1 MNAPAAIM
9 PIMTTGPSARPH
21 HQPDELLERDRELA
35 LFGRAF
41 ESAATGTGTGIALS
55 GESGAGKSA
64 LVASALRATHGLRV
78 LRGQC
83 EPLRTPRPLG
93 PVRDLGLAGLEELV
107 RSDARLSDIGEHV
120 YATLGAEPTVVV
132 VEDLHW
138 IDEASAEVLR
148 FLARRVESA
157 PLVMVL
163 TYRDDEIGLR
173 HPGRGLLGDVA
184 ALDGLTTVQLAPLSV
199 GAVATAVAGT
209 GLDPS
214 RVHALTG
221 GNAFFVSQVA
231 KDPDRPLPPSV
242 RDAVLARVADV
253 DLGDLEVLQLIAC
266 APDRLD
272 DRVLPLVDVDLPTLR
287 RLNETT
293 LLGRDDHGLVFRHE
307 LARLAV
313 ESTIPPGGASV
324 LHLRLLDAL
333 ERLELNDPAVLTHH
347 AVAAR
352 DSLRATAYAQAA
364 AAEATAAASNAEAAA
379 FLEIALEYLPSTTP
393 PIERARLLLQLSLQ
407 QYLTSRISEAIG
419 SARASIPLAE
429 GAGAPALVAEAYSV
443 MAVLEYHSARRRYV
457 DQYAAR
463 ALEIAE
469 VAGDPATSVRTQAN
483 AAFLAMIGGDL
494 DAAVAGAERTVALAT
509 EAGMDEYVTAGR
521 MFREMV
527 DSLSG
532 DQDARAR
539 VLELG
544 ATARDR
550 GWDELASRA
559 FDVTAFADVEQ
570 GNLRGLRAVVDAG
583 LAHSAARDLPVA
595 RLWLLAARATLHLL
609 HGRWDAAV
617 EDASAVVTGDLLPGC
632 LHPDL
637 VLAAVALRR
646 GETEVVA
653 PHVER
658 MWATAQGLE
667 EPMRLLS
674 AGTLLAEV
682 MWMTGREDSR
692 VVDLSTRFA
701 DLGGAPDT
709 RWPAGHLALWLRRL
723 DLPFKIAELGLP
735 EPFASSLEG
744 RHADAAEWWHR
755 AGSSYHEALAWA
767 DSNEEE
773 DRSRAVGLLDRLEAV
788 AVADKLRRGM
798 REDGLAQVP
807 QRPQAS
813 TRANPF
819 GLTNRQLEVA
829 RLVARGGTNG
839 EIAAQLYISLK
850 TTEVH
855 VSAILA
861 KLGVPN
867 RRAVV
872 TQADELGLV

>member
-1 MNAPAAIM
+1 MSTSTPPWAP
-9 PIMTTGPSARPH
+9 SR
-21 HQPDELLERDRELA
+21 
-35 LFGRAF
+35 
-41 ESAATGTGTGIALS
+41 
-55 GESGAGKSA
+55 
-64 LVASALRATHGLRV
+64 
-78 LRGQC
+78 
-83 EPLRTPRPLG
+83 
-93 PVRDLGLAGLEELV
+93 
-107 RSDARLSDIGEHV
+107 RSF
-120 YATLGAEPTVVV
+120 V

-138 IDEASAEVLR
+138 VDEASAEVLR

-173 HPGRGLLGDVA
+173 HPARGLLGDVA

-199 GAVATAVAGT
+199 GAVAAAVAGT

-214 RVHALTG
+214 RVHAVTG

-231 KDPDRPLPPSV
+231 KEPDRPLPPSV

-272 DRVLPLVDVDLPTLR
+272 DRVLPLVDIDLPTLR
-287 RLNETT
+287 RLNETA
-293 LLGRDDHGLVFRHE
+293 LLARDDHGLVFRHE

-313 ESTIPPGGASV
+313 ESTSRRAPRPFSTSDCWTRSSASRSTTRPSSPTMRW
-324 LHLRLLDAL
+324 RLGTP
-333 ERLELNDPAVLTHH
+333 R
-347 AVAAR
+347 
-352 DSLRATAYAQAA
+352 RATAYAQAA

-379 FLEIALEYLPSTTP
+379 FLEIALEHLPSTAP
-393 PIERARLLLQLSLQ
+393 PIERAGLLLQLSLQ

-429 GAGAPALVAEAYSV
+429 GAGVPALVAEAYSV

-483 AAFLAMIGGDL
+483 AAFLAMIGSDL
-494 DAAVAGAERTVALAT
+494 EAAVAGADRTVALAT

-570 GNLRGLRAVVDAG
+570 GNLRGLQAVVDAG

-609 HGRWDAAV
+609 HGRWNAAV

-646 GETEVVA
+646 GETETVA

-682 MWMTGREDSR
+682 MWMTGQEDPR
-692 VVDLSTRFA
+692 VVDLATRFA

-723 DLPFKIAELGLP
+723 DLPFEVAEVGLP

-755 AGSSYHEALAWA
+755 AGSTYHEALAWA
-767 DSNEEE
+767 DSSEEE
-773 DRSRAVGLLDRLEAV
+773 DRSRAVGLLDRLGAV

-819 GLTNRQLEVA
+819 GLTNRQLDVA
-829 RLVARGGTNG
+829 RLVARGGTNA
-839 EIAAQLYISLK
+839 EIAAQLFISLK